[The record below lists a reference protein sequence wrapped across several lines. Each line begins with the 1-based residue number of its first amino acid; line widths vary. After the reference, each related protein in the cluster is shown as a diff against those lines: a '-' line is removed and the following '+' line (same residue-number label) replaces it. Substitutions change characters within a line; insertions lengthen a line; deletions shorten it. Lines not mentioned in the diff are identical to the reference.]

1 VKYMRY
7 RNTNCFFIESRSGA
21 LLAFDAGWPCSLNEY
36 RRTMKAIGLR
46 FEDLRWAIVSHMHM
60 DHAGLLGEF
69 LATGIECYAF
79 EGQREAIGEMERV
92 IMKNGEYRAYRRID
106 EGRLRSAT
114 FSAFAATLEESG
126 IPGEAIATRGHS
138 PDSVSFLTREGE
150 ALVGDLPPLD
160 QIMDGDLAS
169 KESWAAIMAKG
180 ATRIFP
186 SHAGIFEIAGGLRP
200 GTRG

>member
-7 RNTNCFFIESRSGA
+7 RDTNCFFVESRSGA

-36 RRTMKAIGLR
+36 RRTMKTIGLR

-69 LATGIECYAF
+69 LASGIECFAF

-92 IMKNGEYRAYRRID
+92 ITKNEEYRAYRRID

-114 FSAFAATLEESG
+114 VSAFAAALEANGISG
-126 IPGEAIATRGHS
+126 EVIATRGHT

-150 ALVGDLPPLD
+150 ALVGDLSPLD
-160 QIMDGDLAS
+160 QIMDDDLAS

-180 ATRIFP
+180 ATRVFP
-186 SHAGIFEIAGGLRP
+186 SHAGIFEIPA
-200 GTRG
+200 

>member
-7 RNTNCFFIESRSGA
+7 RNTNCFFVESRSGA

-36 RRTMKAIGLR
+36 QRTMKTIGLR
-46 FEDLRWAIVSHMHM
+46 FEELRWAIVSHMHM

-69 LATGIECYAF
+69 LASGIECFAF

-92 IMKNGEYRAYRRID
+92 IMKNAEYRAYRRID
-106 EGRLRSAT
+106 EAGLRAVT
-114 FSAFAATLEESG
+114 IAEFAGELGKNG
-126 IPGEAIATRGHS
+126 IPGEVISTRGHS

-150 ALVGDLPPLD
+150 ALVGDLPPID
-160 QIMDGDLAS
+160 QVMDDDLAS
-169 KESWAAIMAKG
+169 RESWALIKEKG

-186 SHAGIFEIAGGLRP
+186 SHAALFEIPGG
-200 GTRG
+200 GSAATGG